1 MADRENEHKKLSNAG
16 HRAWSIM
23 DTLILIL
30 CIAAVASLIGRI
42 VYAYRR
48 QQTGSNDSQTMY
60 SVRFTVESIHRESL
74 KNVCAFDT
82 VYLYET
88 GERLGNIGVYE
99 NEDGTQHVAFAPS
112 IGKTATETETVTLP
126 VKNDGSEGSEVETT
140 AVLTERTAAEG
151 LMFCS
156 GGELENGCLYLKG
169 AGMYIAPG
177 TELTVCTERVMFRL
191 RVKEILPQK

>member
-1 MADRENEHKKLSNAG
+1 MADRETEHKNVSKG
-16 HRAWSIM
+16 RRGPWSAM

-30 CIAAVASLIGRI
+30 CVATIASLVGRV

-48 QQTGSNDSQTMY
+48 QQTGVGDTETMY
-60 SVRFTVESIHRESL
+60 SVRFTVESIHRESVE
-74 KNVCAFDT
+74 NVRAFDA

-99 NEDGTQHVAFAPS
+99 NEDGTQHVAFEAVAGETSTDTVTFPKDFKEADES
-112 IGKTATETETVTLP
+112 QTETA
-126 VKNDGSEGSEVETT
+126 
-140 AVLTERTAAEG
+140 AVSSERTAAEG
-151 LMFCS
+151 LMFCL
-156 GGELENGCLYLKG
+156 GGELENGCLYLAE

-191 RVKEILPQK
+191 LVKEILPQK

>member
-1 MADRENEHKKLSNAG
+1 MADRENGRKDISNAG

-30 CIAAVASLIGRI
+30 CVATVASLVGRI

-48 QQTGSNDSQTMY
+48 QQTGGNDSQTMY
-60 SVRFTVESIHRESL
+60 SVRFTVEGIHRESL

-99 NEDGTQHVAFAPS
+99 NEDGTQHVAFVPRT
-112 IGKTATETETVTLP
+112 GETATETETVVWP
-126 VKNDGSEGSEVETT
+126 VKTDGSGMETT
-140 AVLTERTAAEG
+140 ADLTERTAAEG

-156 GGELENGCLYLKG
+156 GGELENGCLYLKET
-169 AGMYIAPG
+169 GMYIAPG
-177 TELTVCTERVMFRL
+177 TELTVCTERVLFRL
-191 RVKEILPQK
+191 CVKEILPQK